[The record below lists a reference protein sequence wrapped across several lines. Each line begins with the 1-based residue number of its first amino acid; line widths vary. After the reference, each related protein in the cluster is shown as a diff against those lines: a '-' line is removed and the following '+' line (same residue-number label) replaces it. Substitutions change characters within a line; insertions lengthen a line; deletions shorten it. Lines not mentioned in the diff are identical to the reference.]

1 MAARKPLAGVLTL
14 LVLLLTLAHQANATF
29 WTVTSY
35 SAAYLSTSGTR
46 VYTRTT
52 DVASGV
58 KPTATPYSTSS
69 YVMTYSDV
77 TIVYVYLPIGA
88 VADKDIVTTT
98 TYSPPDYGAYTAWAI
113 PVVWTAPP
121 ACATPF
127 TVSTYTNFYPPAY
140 VTDILS
146 PISTATSMYTN
157 AGGSKITYYTK
168 FIDAS
173 AQPSSI
179 NPTSNYYYSNYVLAC
194 SNPTATPTYSRYS
207 GGSGSGSPGSGVTDA
222 LNNYA
227 ICGNYYGCW
236 TALAVWIIAIAVIIP
251 SLFFLGFLES
261 WFWFRALMLGK
272 QSLRFGTICWCCL
285 TLWVICF
292 TRVSPARTPQDKA
305 ILKQR
310 WAAIPAGRRI
320 KLWFKW
326 GFRHQYP
333 VDLLGPD
340 PRGKTPGG
348 VPLVAGQ
355 QQQPFPPNG
364 GTRVNNPQ
372 TQQQPYY
379 SPQQQL
385 YPTFQ
390 QQQPPP
396 PPQQQHQQQQ
406 QSLYPGPGG
415 YGPPQGYQSPPLQ
428 QGGYPSPP
436 PQGFPASPPA
446 AYTGQ
451 FVPHQQQQQQQH
463 QASPSSDTASTQ
475 HQSMHSPSPA
485 QLHGSSPPPPRQ

>member
-1 MAARKPLAGVLTL
+1 MHVRLPVPALGMLAL
-14 LVLLLTLAHQANATF
+14 QANATF

-127 TVSTYTNFYPPAY
+127 TVISTYTNFYPPAY

-207 GGSGSGSPGSGVTDA
+207 GGSGSGSPGSGSSGGGGIGTS
-222 LNNYA
+222 N
-227 ICGNYYGCW
+227 G
-236 TALAVWIIAIAVIIP
+236 P
-251 SLFFLGFLES
+251 SGSGPFSGDGPSS

-348 VPLVAGQ
+348 VPLQAGFYAPAAAEK
-355 QQQPFPPNG
+355 QPSRTTTSPSPP
-364 GTRVNNPQ
+364 TRHASTTLKHSSSRTILHNSSYIRP
-372 TQQQPYY
+372 
-379 SPQQQL
+379 SSSSSHHH
-385 YPTFQ
+385 
-390 QQQPPP
+390 